1 MSIGTAQFVLFGV
14 APLTC
19 GVWLAGTR
27 APMPVETAEVIFLAI
42 AVPMWAVWLFGTWFA
57 LSRVRAAKVPE
68 VLPDNPE
75 ARDVLTGEAEIKG
88 DAETLS
94 KKIAGEL
101 IGASS
106 AGGMSGIRI
115 TERTA
120 ERIAFEKVKGVGGR
134 MPAFDSGLVTLAT
147 EGDRVRVRY
156 AVSQKRFVRIMRLVT
171 YLVCFLYGGAIV
183 TLVPILVWKYAVHG
197 ASAAARAQ
205 VLQTIQMAHGV
216 WPPFLVGF
224 LSGYLV
230 KRATR
235 FFDTLLANLEHIV

>member
-1 MSIGTAQFVLFGV
+1 MSVGTAQLVFFGV
-14 APLTC
+14 APLTWS
-19 GVWLAGTR
+19 VWLVGTR
-27 APMPVETAEVIFLAI
+27 APVPLETAKELFFAI
-42 AVPMWAVWLFGTWFA
+42 AVPMWAAWLFGTWFA
-57 LSRVRAAKVPE
+57 LKRVSPATAPE
-68 VLPDNPE
+68 VLADDPA
-75 ARDVLTGEAEIKG
+75 ARDVLAGEVEIKG
-88 DAETLS
+88 DAETVS

-101 IGASS
+101 IGAAS

-115 TERTA
+115 TERTR
-120 ERIAFEKVKGVGGR
+120 ERIAFEKMKGFGGL
-134 MPAFDSGLVTLAT
+134 MPFDSGLVTLAT

-156 AVSQKRFVRIMRLVT
+156 AVSQRRFAKVMRIVT

-224 LSGYLV
+224 LSGYLA
-230 KRATR
+230 KRAAR

>member
-1 MSIGTAQFVLFGV
+1 MSIGTAQLVFFGV

-27 APMPVETAEVIFLAI
+27 APMPVETAEQLFFAI

-57 LSRVRAAKVPE
+57 LSRLRAAKVPE
-68 VLPDNPE
+68 VLPDDPE

-88 DAETLS
+88 DAETVS

-120 ERIAFEKVKGVGGR
+120 ERIAFEKAKGVGGR
-134 MPAFDSGLVTLAT
+134 MPAFDSGLVTLRT
-147 EGDRVRVRY
+147 EGDKVRVRY
-156 AVSQKRFVRIMRLVT
+156 AVSQRRFAKIMRIVT

-183 TLVPILVWKYAVHG
+183 TLVPILVWKYGVHG
-197 ASAAARAQ
+197 AGAAARAQ

-224 LSGYLV
+224 LSSRLR
-230 KRATR
+230 KMTSN
-235 FFDTLLANLEHIV
+235 FFETLLANLEHIV